1 MDWGVGDW
9 GKTLRVGERG
19 KGKGERGKGKGKGE
33 REKGKGKR
41 VRGKGKG
48 KRRKVGSE
56 ETSNPNFVT
65 EEKDG
70 SFLSPLPLTLS
81 PVAL

>member
-1 MDWGVGDW
+1 MNGLGSGGL
-9 GKTLRVGERG
+9 GKNPSGRG

-33 REKGKGKR
+33 RGKGKGKR